1 MNLIIKQCLMDI
13 PILLCFGDTMNLLKV
28 VLQMAHAMTKK
39 TLMREDWES
48 KGIFQPLHTAHDS
61 RFVMQFF
68 CLFFYLHFLLSPK
81 FFQ

>member
-39 TLMREDWES
+39 TLMRED
-48 KGIFQPLHTAHDS
+48 
-61 RFVMQFF
+61 
-68 CLFFYLHFLLSPK
+68 
-81 FFQ
+81 